1 MLTSGT
7 TAGARIDLPNMVD
20 ADGEAVTPLIFAAGL
35 GTGLAGQAAEVVRD
49 LTGRLEAATLR
60 DSGCDRMHRGCN
72 PM

>member
-7 TAGARIDLPNMVD
+7 TAGARIDL
-20 ADGEAVTPLIFAAGL
+20 GEVVTPLIFAAGL

-49 LTGRLEAATLR
+49 LTGGLEAATLR